1 MNITLSIDD
10 RTVKLAKKRAE
21 ALGKNLD
28 QLVGEYLEK
37 LAGDDAERS
46 VEEFNRLSGSG
57 HSDGWRFDR
66 DEIHR
71 RR

>member
-1 MNITLSIDD
+1 MNTGMHIGDFFARVRKKTDAIAKAVNPLFGKQK
-10 RTVKLAKKRAE
+10 RT
-21 ALGKNLD
+21 GN
-28 QLVGEYLEK
+28 
-37 LAGDDAERS
+37 DAEQW
-46 VEEFNRLSGSG
+46 VEEFEHLSGHG

>member
-1 MNITLSIDD
+1 MNTGMPIGDFFA
-10 RTVKLAKKRAE
+10 RVRKRAN
-21 ALGKNLD
+21 AVAMAVSPLFGKQKRTGN
-28 QLVGEYLEK
+28 
-37 LAGDDAERS
+37 DAEQW
-46 VEEFNRLSGSG
+46 VEEFERLSGHG